1 MIKLV
6 NLLSEAQ
13 VSKELWYHVK
23 HNISL
28 EECVFRYGS
37 KKYFLIMNE
46 AKSLMKEG
54 YDFDAIQESLTKEG
68 YPSEEVNWVMANGI

>member
-1 MIKLV
+1 MIKLKDI
-6 NLLSEAQ
+6 LTEAQ
-13 VSKELWYHVK
+13 VSKELWYHVN

-37 KKYFLIMNE
+37 KKYFLIMND

-54 YDFDAIQESLTKEG
+54 
-68 YPSEEVNWVMANGI
+68 